1 MALLIPAGLGAMGY
15 TALLQLQW
23 APGGSSTVGAG
34 PAACKRISRSGL
46 LRERRGALILFDS
59 LVMVLIPSC

>member
-1 MALLIPAGLGAMGY
+1 MGF
-15 TALLQLQW
+15 TALVQLRW